1 MIVSKIL
8 GLLDRIDKWLP
19 AGHIGITPGEI
30 SPNSGPIDVPMSF
43 TKKLNRKRGDIMTV
57 SACVCYHRPDQALE
71 YAPET
76 VG

>member
-19 AGHIGITPGEI
+19 AGHISITPGEI

-43 TKKLNRKRGDIMTV
+43 TKRLNRKRGGT
-57 SACVCYHRPDQALE
+57 L
-71 YAPET
+71 
-76 VG
+76 

>member
-8 GLLDRIDKWLP
+8 GVLDRIDKWLP

-43 TKKLNRKRGDIMTV
+43 PKKTQQKER
-57 SACVCYHRPDQALE
+57 
-71 YAPET
+71 ET
-76 VG
+76 L